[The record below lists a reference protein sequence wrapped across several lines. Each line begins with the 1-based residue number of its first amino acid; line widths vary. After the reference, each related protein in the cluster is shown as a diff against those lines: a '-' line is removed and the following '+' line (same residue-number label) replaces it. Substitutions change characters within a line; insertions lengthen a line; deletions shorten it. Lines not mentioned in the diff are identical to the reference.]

1 MNFDKEY
8 KRLNPAQRT
17 AVDQTDGTV
26 LVVAG
31 PGTGKTQ
38 LLAMRVANILQQ
50 TDAGAGDILCLT
62 FTESA
67 AANMTER
74 LAKIIGSDAYKVA
87 VNTFHSFGSEIIS
100 RWPQYFYNGALFRP
114 ADELATAEILR
125 EILVGLPH
133 DNPLSATMNGE
144 LTYLHDVQRAIFDF
158 RNAGLSPSE
167 IKQILQQNLKF
178 ASAVLQEFRKTFEN
192 RVSKETIFLAEN
204 LLSTAERLAE
214 EFENFSFAPL
224 PNLAEIFSKN
234 LKQALVE
241 VAENSGKTTS
251 LSNFKR
257 NWATLDDNKNLIL
270 KDAKNSEKLLAA
282 AEVYELYEVKLIEEN
297 LYDFDDMILRVT
309 TAIEQ
314 NPDLK
319 FDLQERFQY
328 VLVDEFQDTNGAQMR
343 LLRALTDYDSQP
355 NLMVVGD
362 DDQAIY
368 QFQGADISNIQSFMA
383 EFPGAKIITL
393 TENYRSEL
401 KILTTAESVSTQIM
415 ERLANDEKIDKTLQQ
430 NIAGEGKIERIIAHN
445 REQEN
450 SEIAKEIAKILKDSN
465 ANFSRESSDFPD
477 NLVKNFSSSASTSL
491 SPRTAPE
498 KNSSKLYSENRSDS
512 RENVGIAVNNA
523 SKKSIAVIARTHAD
537 LEQLLPYLTAQNI
550 AVDYERQQSVLDS
563 PPVEQLILLAE
574 IVDCIAARRDAE
586 ADALLPKLLSFPAW
600 RIPPLDIWKLSLAAK
615 KDHKYWLE
623 EMLLYS
629 EETRQIAEW
638 LIVMAARAQNE
649 PLEPMLDELFGT
661 PNFYGGEKL
670 PTKTLVFSESMKITN
685 KEISKTLSSHE
696 NDFMSS
702 LFDYFFGEP
711 GSVIANEV
719 KQSRDKL
726 GLASSLRATRSNPWI
741 ATATSRLAMTSL
753 ENRSEE
759 FLDFIEALST
769 LRTKLRNWRPETKL
783 YLSDFL
789 DFINAAEEFHEPL
802 TAARQKSSKNKV
814 QLLTAHK
821 AKGLEF
827 DVVFIVNATSQ
838 RWGAK
843 ARRPADKL
851 PRSHNLQ
858 LRASGDNDDERLRL
872 LFVALTRA
880 RQQLIISSA
889 NSDGEKALLPVEY
902 LLNKEIMPEK
912 VLLPSPT
919 AETISELQLAWHAP
933 LTTPSQDLRAALA
946 ETLARYKLSA
956 THLGNFLDITR
967 GGPET
972 FLMKNLLHFP
982 EAKVSAAI
990 FGSAVHTA
998 LQRAHTHLTA
1008 RGDRKPL
1015 EDVLG
1020 DFTNALDDGDLSQRD
1035 HDFYLKKGIDTL
1047 NVFYETRGQT
1057 FTKTQRA
1064 EVSFA
1069 GENIAVGNLRL
1080 TGMIDL
1086 IDIDAESKTLTL
1098 TDYKTGKPAK
1108 TWQGKT
1114 EYEKIKLHH
1123 YRQQLMFYK
1132 LLIENSRQFSGY
1144 KIAQGIIEF
1153 VEPTPSNEIMRLTL
1167 DYDDS
1172 AEEMKEFEQLIAAVW
1187 ARIMA
1192 LDLPDITEFS
1202 TDFNGILEFEKA
1214 LRKT

>member
-1 MNFDKEY
+1 MIFDEEY
-8 KRLNPAQRT
+8 KKLNSAQAA
-17 AVDQTDGTV
+17 AVNQTDGTV
-26 LVVAG
+26 LAVAG

-38 LLAMRVANILQQ
+38 LLAMRVANILRQ
-50 TDAGAGDILCLT
+50 TDASAGDILCLT

-74 LAKIIGSDAYKVA
+74 LSKIIGSDAYKVA

-158 RNAGLSPSE
+158 RNAGLSPAE
-167 IKQILQQNLKF
+167 TKQILQQNLKF
-178 ASAVLQEFRKTFEN
+178 AAAILPEFRKTFEN
-192 RVSKETIFLAEN
+192 RVGKETVSAAED
-204 LLSTAERLAE
+204 LLTTAEKLAK

-224 PNLAEIFSKN
+224 PNLADIFRKN
-234 LKQALVE
+234 LKQALDE

-251 LSNFKR
+251 LSNFKKA
-257 NWATLDDNKNLIL
+257 WATLDDSKNLIL

-282 AEVYELYEVKLIEEN
+282 AEVYELYETKLIEEN

-343 LLRALTDYDSQP
+343 LLRALTNYDSQP

-368 QFQGADISNIQSFMA
+368 RFQGADVSNIQSFMA

-393 TENYRSEL
+393 TENYRSKS

-450 SEIAKEIAKILKDSN
+450 SEIAKEISEILKNSDSD
-465 ANFSRESSDFPD
+465 FICEGSDFPD
-477 NLVKNFSSSASTSL
+477 NLLPDSPSSASTSL
-491 SPRTAPE
+491 FSAHST
-498 KNSSKLYSENRSDS
+498 
-512 RENVGIAVNNA
+512 REE
-523 SKKSIAVIARTHAD
+523 SKKVMPRKSVGFTNKIGVAEKPLSIAIIARTHAD

-550 AVDYERQQSVLDS
+550 AVDYEHQQSVLDS
-563 PPVEQLILLAE
+563 TPVEQLILLAE
-574 IVDCIAARRDAE
+574 IVDCIAARRDTE

-600 RIPPLDIWKLSLAAK
+600 NIPPLDIWKLSLAAK

-623 EMLLYS
+623 QMLLDG
-629 EETRQIAEW
+629 EKTRAIAEW
-638 LIVMAARAQNE
+638 LIVMAARSQNE

-661 PNFYGGEKL
+661 PNFSSGEKL
-670 PTKTLVFSESMKITN
+670 PTKTLVFSESMKITE

-696 NDFMSS
+696 NDFSS
-702 LFDYFFGEP
+702 PLFEYFFGEP

-719 KQSRDKL
+719 RQSR
-726 GLASSLRATRSNPWI
+726 I
-741 ATATSRLAMTSL
+741 
-753 ENRSEE
+753 ENRLLRVARNDNEDFSNNRAEE

-802 TAARQKSSKNKV
+802 TAACQKSSQNKV

-843 ARRPADKL
+843 VRRPADKL
-851 PRSHNLQ
+851 PRPHNLQ
-858 LRASGDNDDERLRL
+858 LRASGDTDDERLRL

-889 NSDGEKALLPVEY
+889 ANDGEKTLLPIEY
-902 LLNKEIMPEK
+902 LLNKEILPEK
-912 VLLPSPT
+912 VLSSSST
-919 AETISELQLAWHAP
+919 AETINELQLAWHAP
-933 LTTPSQDLRAALA
+933 LTRPSKDLRAVLA

-982 EAKVSAAI
+982 EAKAPAAI

-1020 DFTNALDDGDLSQRD
+1020 DFTSALDNSDLNERD

-1069 GENIAVGNLRL
+1069 GENIAVENLRL

-1086 IDIDAESKTLTL
+1086 IDIDAENKTLTL

-1108 TWQGKT
+1108 SWQGKT
-1114 EYEKIKLHH
+1114 DYEKVKLHH

-1153 VEPTPSNEIMRLTL
+1153 VEPAPSKEIVQLTL
-1167 DYDDS
+1167 NYDDS
-1172 AEEMKEFEQLIAAVW
+1172 TEEMKEFEQLIATVW
-1187 ARIMA
+1187 TRIMA
-1192 LDLPDITEFS
+1192 LNLPDITEFS
-1202 TDFNGILEFEKA
+1202 TDFNGILEFEKF
-1214 LRKT
+1214 LLSKHF